1 MKSEA
6 SIKTTRRDWIRA
18 SGTAALALAVPGWLV
33 AGPVRIGPP
42 IPDALGVLDMSLA
55 QTLVGNQFEMA
66 AAGGYTI
73 TELTKVESLAVF
85 DRTLKS
91 FSMEFRPISSQ
102 GTLAQDTYR
111 VHHPVLGDFDLLLV
125 PHRNARGVLV
135 LLATFSRV

>member
-1 MKSEA
+1 MKPEA

-42 IPDALGVLDMSLA
+42 TPGALSVLDLSLA

-66 AAGGYTI
+66 ATGGYVI
-73 TELTKVESLAVF
+73 AELTKVESLAVM

-91 FSMEFRPISSQ
+91 FSMEFRPVSSQ

-125 PHRNARGVLV
+125 PHRNMRGEMV
-135 LLATFSRV
+135 LLATFSRL